1 MALSSHPSRTATH
14 QPRLAVFAAFASVWV
29 FVLVALGAFTTS
41 IGAGMAFVDWP
52 LSNGSVNPAGWLN
65 DIAMFAEHSH
75 RLSGATMGL
84 IAIGL
89 AIWLHRTESRAWLR
103 RLGWLGLVIVGLQG
117 VIGGQRVLL
126 DATHVPGFAMSLGQM
141 LRVPHGV
148 LAQIYICV
156 LIAIAA
162 ACSKSWI
169 EQPLAI
175 SPRVRRTALICT
187 SLLLVQLTIAVFIR
201 HNNAG
206 LAIPFFPY
214 STAQHALLPPQWDF
228 RVALQFAHRGMALVL
243 TVALAVLV
251 IFVRRDRAS
260 TLPMRAAA
268 SALISLLALQIF
280 LGAQIIWTF
289 RRSDVTTAHVI
300 VGALILATTFW
311 LTWTAHRDTLQ
322 QRSPAP

>member
-1 MALSSHPSRTATH
+1 
-14 QPRLAVFAAFASVWV
+14 
-29 FVLVALGAFTTS
+29 
-41 IGAGMAFVDWP
+41 
-52 LSNGSVNPAGWLN
+52 
-65 DIAMFAEHSH
+65 MFAEHSH

-84 IAIGL
+84 IAIAL
-89 AIWLHRTESRAWLR
+89 AIWLYRTESRAWLR
-103 RLGWLGLVIVGLQG
+103 RLGWVGLVIVGLQG

-228 RVALQFAHRGMALVL
+228 RIALQFAHRGMALVL

-300 VGALILATTFW
+300 VGALTLATTFW

>member
-1 MALSSHPSRTATH
+1 MALSSHPPRTTTH

-52 LSNGSVNPAGWLN
+52 LSNGSINPAGWLN

-84 IAIGL
+84 IAIAL
-89 AIWLHRTESRAWLR
+89 AIWLYRTESRAWLR
-103 RLGWLGLVIVGLQG
+103 RLGWVGLVIVGLQG

-228 RVALQFAHRGMALVL
+228 RIALQFAHRGMALVL

-300 VGALILATTFW
+300 IGALILATTFW

>member
-1 MALSSHPSRTATH
+1 
-14 QPRLAVFAAFASVWV
+14 
-29 FVLVALGAFTTS
+29 
-41 IGAGMAFVDWP
+41 MAFVDWP
-52 LSNGSVNPAGWLN
+52 LSNGSINPAGWLN

-84 IAIGL
+84 IAIAL

-103 RLGWLGLVIVGLQG
+103 RLGWVGLVIVGLQG

-228 RVALQFAHRGMALVL
+228 RIALQFAHRGMALVL

-300 VGALILATTFW
+300 IGALILATTFW

>member
-1 MALSSHPSRTATH
+1 
-14 QPRLAVFAAFASVWV
+14 
-29 FVLVALGAFTTS
+29 
-41 IGAGMAFVDWP
+41 MAFVDWP
-52 LSNGSVNPAGWLN
+52 LSNGSINPAGWLN

-84 IAIGL
+84 SAIAL
-89 AIWLHRTESRAWLR
+89 AIWLYRTESRAWLR
-103 RLGWLGLVIVGLQG
+103 RLGWVGLVIVGLQG

-187 SLLLVQLTIAVFIR
+187 ALLLVQLTIAVFIR

-228 RVALQFAHRGMALVL
+228 RIALQFAHRGMAFVL

-300 VGALILATTFW
+300 VGALTLATTFW

>member
-1 MALSSHPSRTATH
+1 MASSSHAPLTATH
-14 QPRLAVFAAFASVWV
+14 QPRLALFAACASIWV

-52 LSNGSVNPAGWLN
+52 LSNGSVNPAGWLT

-84 IAIGL
+84 IAIAL
-89 AIWLHRTESRAWLR
+89 AIWLYRTESRAWLR
-103 RLGWLGLVIVGLQG
+103 RLGWVGLVIVGLQG
-117 VIGGQRVLL
+117 FIGGQRVLL
-126 DATHVPGFAMSLGQM
+126 DATHVPGFEMSLGQM

-148 LAQIYICV
+148 LAHIYVCL

-169 EQPLAI
+169 EQPHAS
-175 SPRVRRTALICT
+175 SPRVRRIAVVCTA
-187 SLLLVQLTIAVFIR
+187 LLLVQLVIAVFIR
-201 HNNAG
+201 HNAAG

-214 STAQHALLPPQWDF
+214 STAQNALLPPQWDF
-228 RVALQFAHRGMALVL
+228 RVALQFAHRVMALVL
-243 TVALAVLV
+243 TVALPALV

-268 SALISLLALQIF
+268 SALISLLTLQIF

-300 VGALILATTFW
+300 VGALTLATTFW
-311 LTWTAHRDTLQ
+311 LTWTAHRDSLE
-322 QRSPAP
+322 QRSLAP